1 MARAGGAE
9 GERGTCTICTNQINH
24 MPGKIKGA
32 LAHQAINE
40 REMGRNNNGYDK
52 CVSIFFSLL

>member
-32 LAHQAINE
+32 LAVALA
-40 REMGRNNNGYDK
+40 
-52 CVSIFFSLL
+52 SLLYIVHTIRDHTLITLAHKGT